1 MSGHELTGDDR
12 SLVPYSSR
20 DNNEIV
26 LRHNNA
32 LVVRDPK
39 HKQLVLRRA
48 STSAALELADCP
60 YCRRPLHD
68 AGRHHIP
75 AGISPADV
83 EAGFVDP
90 NYFRMLRDAPSPAS
104 LLNGDHEGF
113 VASSA
118 PEAEFVSAVVPPSS
132 PSPQGISSAAFSP
145 DYFTRFFVEEGELGR
160 GGKGVVLLV
169 KHMLDGVF
177 LGHFACKRVPVG
189 DDHEWLEKVLVEV
202 QLLQHLSHQNLVSYR
217 HVWLEDVQLTK
228 FGPSVPCAFILQ
240 QYCNGGDLH
249 RYVCRPSSKSS
260 TTMAEQLKDQIRRR
274 SKGQLD
280 SPDRLHGPRR
290 LSFEVIYSFFKDIT
304 SGLKYLHDNGY
315 IHRDLKPSNCLLHD
329 TGKGVR
335 VLVSDFGEAQM
346 ESAARK
352 STGATGTIS
361 YCAPEVLRP
370 QYPGGPLGEFTAR
383 SDIFSLGMI
392 LYFMCFG
399 RLPYD
404 NADNLDEENEDL
416 ERLKDEISTWPG
428 FDDQTRERTD
438 LPDKLYKFLKK
449 LLSLDPVER
458 PTAEEILWGISTGSG
473 LSDNT
478 FAVPHNSAQ
487 GNVPTAATA
496 LGNPSRLS
504 PINTP
509 PPASRGAGGIGR
521 RMMSPS
527 SGSGAGTGSTRP
539 TGPLASS
546 SSSTSTITTTAN
558 LNLNHLHNH
567 TIASNSN
574 QQENPSPRQRRTRT
588 SRRRSPTHDPSPSPR
603 SHSHSLR
610 ADETASA
617 SENESPTTTDHLLPA
632 PAPLL
637 LAPPP
642 RPRPA
647 KATTTGRPTIAI
659 RYPSTLIKTLLF
671 LLKILS
677 ITIPCSPMAP
687 NGWFFYPLLYLAAL
701 DFLLF
706 PKAGITTLTTGGLLA
721 VHFLVWTA
729 ASWTGGLCHAA

>member
-1 MSGHELTGDDR
+1 M
-12 SLVPYSSR
+12 
-20 DNNEIV
+20 
-26 LRHNNA
+26 
-32 LVVRDPK
+32 
-39 HKQLVLRRA
+39 
-48 STSAALELADCP
+48 ADCP
-60 YCRRPLHD
+60 YCRRPLREG
-68 AGRHHIP
+68 GRHHGP
-75 AGISPADV
+75 AGLSPADV

-90 NYFRMLRDAPSPAS
+90 NYFRMLRDAPSPATS
-104 LLNGDHEGF
+104 VALRPPSSLNGDDGDLTD
-113 VASSA
+113 SPLPL
-118 PEAEFVSAVVPPSS
+118 PEAEFVSRVGPRVVPPTSS
-132 PSPQGISSAAFSP
+132 SSSSSPQGISSAAFSP

-169 KHMLDGVF
+169 KHVLDGVF

-202 QLLQHLSHQNLVSYR
+202 QLLQYLSHQNLVSYR
-217 HVWLEDVQLTK
+217 HVWLEDVRLTK

-240 QYCNGGDLH
+240 QYCNGGDLL
-249 RYVCRPSSKSS
+249 RYVCRPSRSA
-260 TTMAEQLKDQIRRR
+260 TTTTEQLKDQMRRR

-280 SPDRLHGPRR
+280 SPERLHGPRR

-370 QYPGGPLGEFTAR
+370 QYPGGPLGEFTLK

-416 ERLKDEISTWPG
+416 ERLKEEISTWAG

-473 LSDNT
+473 LNDGSV
-478 FAVPHNSAQ
+478 AVPLNSTQ
-487 GNVPTAATA
+487 GNVPSTTTT
-496 LGNPSRLS
+496 LGSTSRIS

-509 PPASRGAGGIGR
+509 PQSSSRGGIGR
-521 RMMSPS
+521 RMMSSS
-527 SGSGAGTGSTRP
+527 SGTGMGTGST
-539 TGPLASS
+539 GSLASS
-546 SSSTSTITTTAN
+546 PSTSTIRTTT
-558 LNLNHLHNH
+558 NLNHLHDH
-567 TIASNSN
+567 TNPSDSN
-574 QQENPSPRQRRTRT
+574 QEEDLSPRQRR
-588 SRRRSPTHDPSPSPR
+588 SKRRRSPTRYSPSGSPTR
-603 SHSHSLR
+603 HSRPES
-610 ADETASA
+610 ETG
-617 SENESPTTTDHLLPA
+617 SENETITTNNNFLPA
-632 PAPLL
+632 APLL
-637 LAPPP
+637 LTSPPSSP
-642 RPRPA
+642 SSSLLTRTR
-647 KATTTGRPTIAI
+647 TMTIFT
-659 RYPSTLIKTLLF
+659 RYPTLIKTLLF

-677 ITIPCSPMAP
+677 ITIPCSPMAA
-687 NGWFFYPLLYLAAL
+687 NGWIFYPLLYLAAL

-706 PKAGITTLTTGGLLA
+706 PKAAVTTMTTGGLLGL
-721 VHFLVWTA
+721 HFVIWIVA
-729 ASWTGGLCHAA
+729 RWWGGLCLA